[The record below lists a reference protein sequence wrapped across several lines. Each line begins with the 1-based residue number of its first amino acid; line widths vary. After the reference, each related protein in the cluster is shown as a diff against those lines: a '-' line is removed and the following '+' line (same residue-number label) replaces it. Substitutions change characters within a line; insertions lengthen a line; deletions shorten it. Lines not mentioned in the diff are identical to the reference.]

1 MNVLSQD
8 DIQVLLDWT
17 EPPCVSIFLPTERY
31 GPQQQQ
37 NPIRLKNLVNQA
49 QQMLCDQGL
58 SHPQAER
65 IVAPLQPLYTH
76 VEEWTQLSEG
86 LACFCAP
93 NFHRCFHLPIPLE
106 EAVYVND
113 RFHIKPVVPLL
124 GSDARFYIL
133 ALTQTT
139 AKLYE
144 CTRYSI
150 HELALPAMEGSGV
163 HAEASEQV
171 LASQGAATS
180 IEALS
185 PVAPGQYEQ
194 TKADIL
200 NFFHRVD
207 REVRRV
213 LGRQRAPLVLACV
226 GYLAP
231 IYESANRYSPL
242 LKAKIPGNPD
252 RWSLDEL
259 RSHGWKL
266 VEPHFRR
273 NQHRAIDEWMSAR
286 KNSRASS
293 DVREVVLAAD
303 EGRVGTLFVKKGAAQ
318 WGWLDRENR
327 EVQLLTE
334 DEPAGEELL
343 DYAAARTLGN
353 GGEVFLLDEIP
364 QTTSPIAAT
373 FRY

>member
-1 MNVLSQD
+1 MNPLSQD
-8 DIQVLLDWT
+8 DIQELLDWKN
-17 EPPCVSIFLPTERY
+17 PPCVSIFLPTERS

-37 NPIRLKNLVNQA
+37 NPIRLKNVIHKA
-49 QQMLCDQGL
+49 QQILCDRGMNR
-58 SHPQAER
+58 PEAER
-65 IVAPLQPLYTH
+65 ILAPLQSLQADIEQWTH
-76 VEEWTQLSEG
+76 LSEG

-93 NFHRCFHLPIPLE
+93 DFYRCFHLPMPLE
-106 EAVYVND
+106 EAIYVNE

-124 GSDARFYIL
+124 GSNARFYVL
-133 ALTQTT
+133 ALTQST

-144 CTRYSI
+144 ATRYSI
-150 HELALPAMEGSGV
+150 HELALPPLEGSG
-163 HAEASEQV
+163 ARIDASEQV
-171 LASQGAATS
+171 LSSAGVSTS
-180 IEALS
+180 SDAL
-185 PVAPGQYEQ
+185 AQIQPGQSEQ

-207 REVRRV
+207 REVGRLLR
-213 LGRQRAPLVLACV
+213 RQRAPLVLACV

-231 IYESANRYSPL
+231 IYETANHYNPL
-242 LKAKIPGNPD
+242 LKAKVPGNPD

-266 VEPHFRR
+266 AEPYFR
-273 NQHRAIDEWMSAR
+273 QDQSRAINEWNNAAKVS
-286 KNSRASS
+286 KVST

-318 WGWLDRENR
+318 WGRLDREHR
-327 EVQLLTE
+327 EVELQS
-334 DEPAGEELL
+334 DEVPSGEELL

-353 GGEVFLLDEIP
+353 GGEVYLLDELP
-364 QTTSPIAAT
+364 QTKSPVAAT